1 MEHTRNLEGEKAAVL
16 PVDYHLNDIVRMKK
30 THACGE
36 NLWQIIRLGMDIRIK
51 CQKCGH
57 SVLIPRS
64 RFDRMIRKIIVSS
77 ESRHSDDTQDGM
89 ST

>member
-1 MEHTRNLEGEKAAVL
+1 M
-16 PVDYHLNDIVRMKK
+16 PVDYQLNDIVRMKK
-30 THACGE
+30 PHACGE

-64 RFDRMIRKIIVSS
+64 RFDRMVRRIIVQSETS
-77 ESRHSDDTQDGM
+77 ESRVSDD
-89 ST
+89 S